1 MASCMD
7 LITNTAEGV
16 ADGADETRLF
26 TLAATPHS
34 GFLGGYTTAK
44 TLKLQDEFATNKT
57 NATLTLQHVN

>member
-34 GFLGGYTTAK
+34 GFLGG
-44 TLKLQDEFATNKT
+44 
-57 NATLTLQHVN
+57 

>member
-16 ADGADETRLF
+16 ADGADETDSLHWLQLLIQAFWVGRL
-26 TLAATPHS
+26 P
-34 GFLGGYTTAK
+34 
-44 TLKLQDEFATNKT
+44 LKLQDEFATNKT